1 MDSDKIK
8 ELEEIEKKYKAK
20 NQYINNY
27 IKNNYDRVVLL
38 LKPGTKEKLEE
49 KAKKLG
55 FKSVNDFLKNLI
67 EKDLV
72 NDIENSPAA
81 AGSDFFPDYKPTKTK
96 LYEIPAGDDL
106 ETITQAQAET
116 PKETDAAPAENG
128 LDNLLAEISKNHGLL

>member
-55 FKSVNDFLKNLI
+55 FKSVNEYLKIQIEKELNQDQITQDFLKMCDRENP
-67 EKDLV
+67 EKL
-72 NDIENSPAA
+72 P
-81 AGSDFFPDYKPTKTK
+81 F
-96 LYEIPAGDDL
+96 
-106 ETITQAQAET
+106 
-116 PKETDAAPAENG
+116 
-128 LDNLLAEISKNHGLL
+128 

>member
-1 MDSDKIK
+1 MKKGVNMDSDKIK

-55 FKSVNDFLKNLI
+55 FKSVNEYLKIQIEKELNQDQITQDFLKMCDRENP
-67 EKDLV
+67 EKL
-72 NDIENSPAA
+72 P
-81 AGSDFFPDYKPTKTK
+81 F
-96 LYEIPAGDDL
+96 
-106 ETITQAQAET
+106 
-116 PKETDAAPAENG
+116 
-128 LDNLLAEISKNHGLL
+128 

>member
-55 FKSVNDFLKNLI
+55 FKSVNEYLKIQIEKELNQDQLTQDFLKMCDGENP
-67 EKDLV
+67 EKL
-72 NDIENSPAA
+72 P
-81 AGSDFFPDYKPTKTK
+81 F
-96 LYEIPAGDDL
+96 
-106 ETITQAQAET
+106 
-116 PKETDAAPAENG
+116 
-128 LDNLLAEISKNHGLL
+128 

>member
-55 FKSVNDFLKNLI
+55 FKSINEYLKSRIEKELNQDQIAQDFLKMC
-67 EKDLV
+67 DG
-72 NDIENSPAA
+72 ENSE
-81 AGSDFFPDYKPTKTK
+81 K
-96 LYEIPAGDDL
+96 LPF
-106 ETITQAQAET
+106 
-116 PKETDAAPAENG
+116 
-128 LDNLLAEISKNHGLL
+128 